1 MNLEIFIKS
10 LSEEEINELR
20 ELLKVEPEKLNK
32 IPTFLEIYEKARESR
47 EYNKK
52 IYQYRERT
60 GKRLDFDLTCSA
72 CGALHYLEAKGV
84 PSTIAH
90 PQWYREFHYKL
101 IRIPSIGKTTIEYI
115 ENWFEWYYKDF
126 IED

>member
-1 MNLEIFIKS
+1 MNLELFIKS

-32 IPTFLEIYEKARESR
+32 IPTFLEIYEKTRGSDDYYR
-47 EYNKK
+47 KRNS
-52 IYQYRERT
+52 YQERT
-60 GKRLDFDLTCSA
+60 RKYIDSYLTCSA
-72 CGALHYLEAKGV
+72 LGALHYLDAKGV

-101 IRIPSIGKTTIEYI
+101 IHIPTIGKTTI
-115 ENWFEWYYKDF
+115 NR
-126 IED
+126 IEDWFRFYHEEFLED

>member
-1 MNLEIFIKS
+1 MNLELFIKS

-32 IPTFLEIYEKARESR
+32 IPTFLEIYEKTRESEDYYR
-47 EYNKK
+47 KLNSYKK
-52 IYQYRERT
+52 RT
-60 GKRLDFDLTCSA
+60 GKNVEAHLTCSA
-72 CGALHYLEAKGV
+72 LGALHCLDAKGV

-90 PQWYREFHYKL
+90 PQWYSVFHYKL
-101 IRIPSIGKTTIEYI
+101 IHIPSIGKTTIDRI

-126 IED
+126 VED